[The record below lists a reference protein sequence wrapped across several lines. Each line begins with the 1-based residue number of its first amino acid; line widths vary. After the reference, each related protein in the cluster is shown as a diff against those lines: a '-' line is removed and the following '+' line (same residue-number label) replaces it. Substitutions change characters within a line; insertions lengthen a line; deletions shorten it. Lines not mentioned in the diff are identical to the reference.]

1 MYMQCLL
8 NPGRL
13 AWAYNTALQ
22 RNDAYRT
29 SFFPDPKKILRLRI
43 RSPLSKGDTLKV
55 VAFHWSP
62 TDHLLIIAYH
72 RLVGDGWTTECLFV
86 EAGQLYSGV
95 QLEPAPSYADF
106 AIRKRKQMESGEFD
120 KELDYWAELYKTLRA
135 RLPTLDLPGAK
146 PSAVPTSWTEH
157 ELSARLNRVVGVRI
171 KDHSREENQ
180 DQAESGDIG
189 DARIVGSRTLRASSP
204 YDVTLEIID
213 DSIKDALI
221 TVKLNK
227 ELYWP
232 KDAEMAMDVYVSTI
246 LSIFSK
252 EVGVES

>member
-1 MYMQCLL
+1 M
-8 NPGRL
+8 
-13 AWAYNTALQ
+13 
-22 RNDAYRT
+22 
-29 SFFPDPKKILRLRI
+29 
-43 RSPLSKGDTLKV
+43 
-55 VAFHWSP
+55 H
-62 TDHLLIIAYH
+62 
-72 RLVGDGWTTECLFV
+72 
-86 EAGQLYSGV
+86 YS
-95 QLEPAPSYADF
+95 
-106 AIRKRKQMESGEFD
+106 
-120 KELDYWAELYKTLRA
+120 
-135 RLPTLDLPGAK
+135 
-146 PSAVPTSWTEH
+146 
-157 ELSARLNRVVGVRI
+157 
-171 KDHSREENQ
+171 Q

-189 DARIVGSRTLRASSP
+189 DARIVDSRTLRASSP